1 MVLSLLTV
9 TARARPAGDPGKLP
23 GASGGCLSFLPGA
36 GAVCAGCCKNPCPV
50 VAIREGLP
58 GETIQNKQKRGD
70 YMAKEE
76 WLVFKDKD
84 TGRELL
90 AYTIRGTFPGEK
102 EATIEQL
109 AFDNGIPRE
118 QIITERVKR

>member
-1 MVLSLLTV
+1 
-9 TARARPAGDPGKLP
+9 
-23 GASGGCLSFLPGA
+23 
-36 GAVCAGCCKNPCPV
+36 
-50 VAIREGLP
+50 
-58 GETIQNKQKRGD
+58 
-70 YMAKEE
+70 MAKEE

-102 EATIEQL
+102 EDTIEQL